1 MSIKYIGVGEKL
13 DNLEPFYP
21 DRMAS
26 RILGMGD
33 VLTLIDKATSAIDL
47 EKAKQMEQKLRT
59 QTFDLNDFLEQLTQ
73 IKKMGS
79 LDQILN
85 MIPGFSSQKLKGVD
99 LDEKDLVHV
108 EAIISSMTFEERKN
122 PVKLMASELL
132 QEAALPYRVNDCL
145 QYEQTRKM

>member
-1 MSIKYIGVGEKL
+1 MVIPEVVRLYQLKAVTGCPIKYIGVGEKL

-108 EAIISSMTFEERKN
+108 EAIISSMTFEERKKSSYN
-122 PVKLMASELL
+122 
-132 QEAALPYRVNDCL
+132 
-145 QYEQTRKM
+145 